1 MTDIPFMPPAGDPYN
16 GAGPI
21 SMAPGSRPLANSEVL
36 PVDPTTHL
44 AAILDAR
51 IDTKLGE
58 LVVELRAEFDK
69 LYQIVAEVA
78 AGEVGDAYRAFVVS
92 EARRLQVRASE
103 VIVKGEN
110 GSHRAE

>member
-1 MTDIPFMPPAGDPYN
+1 MTAPMNDGGPNAGIIDFQFKPPAGDPYN
-16 GAGPI
+16 GSG
-21 SMAPGSRPLANSEVL
+21 SAP
-36 PVDPTTHL
+36 PVAPTAHL

-58 LVVELRAEFDK
+58 LVVEIRAEFDK

-92 EARRLQVRASE
+92 EARRLAVRPGE
-103 VIVKGEN
+103 VAGG
-110 GSHRAE
+110 GS